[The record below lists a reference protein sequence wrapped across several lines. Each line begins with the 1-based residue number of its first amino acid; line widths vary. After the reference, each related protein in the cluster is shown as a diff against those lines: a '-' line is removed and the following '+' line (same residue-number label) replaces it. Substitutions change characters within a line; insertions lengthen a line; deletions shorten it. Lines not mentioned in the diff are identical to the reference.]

1 MSNFGVD
8 AAQLVALFMESAA
21 WGMQCVTLTMCIYTL
36 VSKSRDSKRPVNLSL
51 LAYAL
56 VLFALGTID
65 IGLAVYRNLQAFV
78 YYQGQGGAT
87 AIFGQIS
94 DYVTVLRVSMIS
106 HYMVHILNGV

>member
-1 MSNFGVD
+1 MSSFGID
-8 AAQLVALFMESAA
+8 AAQLVAFFMESVA
-21 WGMQCVTLTMCIYTL
+21 WGMQCVTVTLCIYTL

-56 VLFALGTID
+56 VLWGLGTLD

-78 YYQGQGGAT
+78 YYSGEGGAT

-94 DYVTVLRVSMIS
+94 DYVTVLRVSRI
-106 HYMVHILNGV
+106 YKPIDV